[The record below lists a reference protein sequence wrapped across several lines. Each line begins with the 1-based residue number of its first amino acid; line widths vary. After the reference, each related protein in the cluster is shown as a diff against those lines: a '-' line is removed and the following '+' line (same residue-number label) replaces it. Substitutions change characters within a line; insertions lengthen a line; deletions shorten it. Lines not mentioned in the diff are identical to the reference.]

1 MTESLAG
8 IARTMEEESQVEFEF
23 GKFISQMR
31 LDVVF
36 KELSDISPGEPWLS
50 SGLHAFAVMNIDHV
64 GALLSL
70 RLDEALTAFKTA
82 KYLKPSRAA
91 SLLQASC
98 DFEYLQPLADAA
110 TEAERVLVSVQKSR
124 DNVQKLTKYART
136 ETLDSTA
143 RKRIVLTLCATLG
156 DLGPIARG
164 SFITYSLQ
172 VEIYFRVVMVANHLL
187 SDGSQ
192 RHNLD
197 LDVRE
202 FVARWLECEYPIDG
216 GWEKHDD
223 LARRR
228 MKNLRTASVKH
239 PLPASKAAIL
249 YFNLTELIDEGHL
262 IIPKEEVEGEEQTV
276 LQRQYQARVVRPL
289 SLDVLMSK
297 VRSSLAVGSLIH
309 ALGALSRA
317 VEGLSRA
324 MDGLSRSVEG

>member
-8 IARTMEEESQVEFEF
+8 IARTMEEESQIEFEF

-36 KELSDISPGEPWLS
+36 KELSDICPGEPWLS

-70 RLDEALTAFKTA
+70 RLDETLTAFKSA
-82 KYLKPSRAA
+82 KFLKPSRAA

-110 TEAERVLVSVQKSR
+110 TEAERALVSVQKSR

-136 ETLDSTA
+136 DTLDSTA

-164 SFITYSLQ
+164 SFINYSLQ

-239 PLPASKAAIL
+239 PLPASNAAIL

-262 IIPKEEVEGEEQTV
+262 IIPKEEAEGEEQTV
-276 LQRQYQARVVRPL
+276 LQRQYQVRVVRPM

-297 VRSSLAVGSLIH
+297 VRLSLAVGSLIH